1 MMEKVEKF
9 ESTKKETQAPK
20 ALKAGNVE
28 HVGKAGEKI
37 SAGKTERP
45 EKEDGVYQER
55 LVRHL
60 DELKWLYMELYGN
73 QGFFEDLLKNLSR
86 FYEERKPSLKKLDQA
101 REQQP
106 DWYRKNGMLGMM
118 LYVDQI
124 GRAHV

>member
-55 LVRHL
+55 LARHL

-73 QGFFEDLLKNLSR
+73 
-86 FYEERKPSLKKLDQA
+86 
-101 REQQP
+101 
-106 DWYRKNGMLGMM
+106 
-118 LYVDQI
+118 
-124 GRAHV
+124 